1 MLPEL
6 VILVDAI
13 RAARDLNINV
23 EELEPMVTA
32 GDLPA
37 IYIHGK
43 RRFLLQDVEALVR
56 SRPS

>member
-13 RAARDLNINV
+13 RAARDLKINL
-23 EELEPMVTA
+23 EELELLVTA

-37 IYIHGK
+37 IFIHGK
-43 RRFLLQDVEALVR
+43 RRFLLQDVEALIR
-56 SRPS
+56 SRRT